1 MHIRQGTRCIVS
13 AKTLQR
19 ACEFLPLET
28 RLMLHGGCE
37 LADVFLPD
45 GSLHF
50 DSVNQFVH
58 GNRETT
64 LPGTSIN
71 SGPGSALPG
80 PVIGGVPALSS
91 NPSATATL
99 YLDFDGEP
107 AQSWGSHSVTATP
120 AYSTDSDTANFS
132 DSELSNIHQIWA
144 RVAEKYSPF
153 NIDVTTINP
162 GSFADKVATKVV
174 IGGNGSW
181 TGQTY
186 GGIAYIGG
194 FYNSSSNTVWVFEDN
209 LGNGNAKYTAEAAA
223 HEAGHA
229 FGLRHQSLYD
239 ANGVKTQE
247 YYQGNSAIAPTMG
260 NSYYAARGLWYYGTS
275 TSATTYQDDLAILSN
290 TSNAFGYRADDFG
303 NVIGSAASAMSGA
316 STFNISGVI
325 EKMTDK
331 DFFSFTTDAGTVS
344 LMGSVVAYGATLD
357 LKLELFSA
365 SGQQIAIA
373 DTTSFGESLSLPLSA
388 GTYYVAVGSHG
399 GYGDVGQYTLSGTI
413 VQPVNYVA
421 APANLTTSVI
431 SAGQVN
437 VAWTDQSANEAG
449 FTIQRSTDG
458 GSTWVNLATLPTN
471 ATSFSD
477 MAVQGGVM
485 YLYRVY
491 AEGAAVDS
499 AFSNTGSA
507 TIVPSAPTGL
517 VAAGVSTS
525 QINLTWLDV
534 SGETGYRIERSLD
547 GSSWSQVGTTSADI
561 TSFQNTG
568 LAGGTSYYYRV
579 FAVATFGNSP
589 ASATALGVTQALAL
603 PAAPTSV
610 TAAKVARTKM
620 RVTWNDNAT
629 NESGFRVQRS
639 TDGRTWTQIGTA
651 PANATSYTDVI
662 KTGAYYYRVSAYN
675 AAGESA
681 FSEAAYA
688 SMSKTTANATV
699 THAQAKPVFSSAS
712 ISETLK
718 ARSIVADLLA
728 A

>member
-1 MHIRQGTRCIVS
+1 
-13 AKTLQR
+13 
-19 ACEFLPLET
+19 
-28 RLMLHGGCE
+28 MLHGGCE
-37 LADVFLPD
+37 LHEILTPD
-45 GSLHF
+45 GSPHF
-50 DSVNQFVH
+50 DSVNQFSQ
-58 GNRETT
+58 GNKKTT
-64 LPGTSIN
+64 LAGTSIDGGAGAV
-71 SGPGSALPG
+71 SPG

-91 NPSATATL
+91 NPSATAKL

-107 AQSWGSHSVTATP
+107 AQSWGSYSVTATP

-132 DSELSNIHQIWA
+132 DSELANIQQIWA

-194 FYNSSSNTVWVFEDN
+194 FYNSSSNTAWVFEDN
-209 LGNGNAKYTAEAAA
+209 LGNGNVKYTAEAAA
-223 HEAGHA
+223 HESGHT

-247 YYQGNSAIAPTMG
+247 YYQGTSAIAPTMG

-275 TSATTYQDDLAILSN
+275 TSASTYQDDLAILSN
-290 TSNAFGYRADDFG
+290 TLNGFGYRADDFG
-303 NVIGSAASAMSGA
+303 SVIGSATSAMSGS
-316 STFNISGVI
+316 STFSISGVI

-331 DFFSFTTDAGTVS
+331 DFFSFTTDAGNVS
-344 LMGSVVAYGATLD
+344 LTGSVAAYGATLD
-357 LKLELFSA
+357 LKLELFNA

-373 DTTSFGESLSLPLSA
+373 DTTSLGESLSLTLAA
-388 GTYYVAVGSHG
+388 GTYCVAVGSHG

-421 APANLTTSVI
+421 APANLTASVI
-431 SAGQVN
+431 SASQVN
-437 VAWTDQSANEAG
+437 LAWTDQSANEAG

-477 MAVQGGVM
+477 TAVQGGVM

-499 AFSNTGSA
+499 AYSNTASA

-517 VAAGVSTS
+517 VASGVSTS

-534 SGETGYRIERSLD
+534 SGETGYRIERSVD
-547 GSSWSQVGTTSADI
+547 GSTWSQVGTTIADI

-579 FAVATFGNSP
+579 FAVATFGESP
-589 ASATALGVTQALAL
+589 ASATAMGTTEALAI

-610 TAAKVARTKM
+610 SAAKLAKNKM
-620 RVTWNDNAT
+620 KVTWTDNAT
-629 NESGFRVQRS
+629 NESGFNIQRS
-639 TDGRTWTQIGTA
+639 TDGKTWKQIGA
-651 PANATSYTDVI
+651 VPANATSYTDSI
-662 KTGAYYYRVSAYN
+662 RSGAYYYRVSAYN

-681 FSEAAYA
+681 FSDAAYA
-688 SMSKTTANATV
+688 SMSETTITRTTAKATKTTAEATA
-699 THAQAKPVFSSAS
+699 AQAKPLFSAVPISKTVKAKS
-712 ISETLK
+712 I
-718 ARSIVADLLA
+718 IADLLA